1 MCLRAGEP
9 ALTLAECVRNLGDEP
24 APFTWGHHFVLG
36 APFLEEGCR
45 LEMPA
50 GVIISPDVQFEP
62 ATAALAPGQREAWP
76 LALGRQPGQR
86 VDLRQI
92 RGPEAHI
99 HDDVFLGELAHGH
112 FTVTNARLGLAV
124 SLDWDAEVFRYVVL
138 WMPYGGSDAAAA
150 DGHVRSGRG
159 AVGGTLQPGAG
170 RSPQVKRAFWR
181 PASRWK
187 RRCASPTLL
196 REVDDGGSGRGEAC
210 TARDAQGCGATGWDV
225 RCDGVTACWPSG
237 SGGRRDAAADRGRR
251 GDADYQPNLQARA
264 LRRQSS
270 LADWVGDAEFAQR
283 RLHRPGRRGRPDPG
297 GARLPSA
304 ALPDGR

>member
-1 MCLRAGEP
+1 
-9 ALTLAECVRNLGDEP
+9 
-24 APFTWGHHFVLG
+24 
-36 APFLEEGCR
+36 
-45 LEMPA
+45 MPA

-86 VDLRQI
+86 VDLRRI

-138 WMPYGGSDAAAA
+138 WMPYGGSDAPPLTGMYGLGVEPWVA
-150 DGHVRSGRG
+150 RYNRR
-159 AVGGTLQPGAG
+159 G
-170 RSPQVKRAFWR
+170 RSPRAKRASWR

-187 RRCASPTLL
+187 RRCASPTPL
-196 REVDDGGSGRGEAC
+196 REVDDGSSGRGAC

-225 RCDGVTACWPSG
+225 RCDGVARAGRRRPG
-237 SGGRRDAAADRGRR
+237 SRRDAAADRGRR
-251 GDADYQPNLQARA
+251 ADAELPAEPPSARPA
-264 LRRQSS
+264 PAVEPRHW
-270 LADWVGDAEFAQR
+270 AGDAEPAQR
-283 RLHRPGRRGRPDPG
+283 RLHRAGRRRRPDPG
-297 GARLPSA
+297 GARLSSA
-304 ALPDGR
+304 AFPDGR